1 MLFIWKIIDNSD
13 SNKNNSDSNYNLL
26 PKSSSEKSSE
36 NQKNKEISDKSRSN
50 LDDIIIGNSNPDSK
64 EEELHDNQNE
74 INLIVKKDKK
84 K

>member
-1 MLFIWKIIDNSD
+1 
-13 SNKNNSDSNYNLL
+13 L